1 MSSDRDRRS
10 IKLKNTSRIELLDT
24 TTRVTKAQHVARDNV
39 NFLWKIGLSRS
50 VININ
55 NNRKYDFKDPIIEEA
70 VGRLVMDSSAASTSN
85 QSIALFCSCCKNIF
99 IPGVNCTIRT
109 LSKLRKKHEVQKR
122 KKKTKKNKGEKCINK
137 GLVYTCKIC
146 GNRKSIGV
154 FAQKKR
160 E

>member
-1 MSSDRDRRS
+1 MKNDNGRRS

-24 TTRVTKAQHVARDNV
+24 TTRVTKAQHVARDNI

-55 NNRKYDFKDPIIEEA
+55 NNRKCDFKDPIIEEA
-70 VGRLVMDSSAASTSN
+70 VGRLVMHSSAASMSN
-85 QSIALFCSCCKNIF
+85 QSIALFCSCCKNVF

-109 LSKLRKKHEVQKR
+109 LTKLRKKHEVQKR
-122 KKKTKKNKGEKCINK
+122 KKKTKKSKGKKIINK

-146 GNRKSIGV
+146 GNRESIGV
-154 FAQKKR
+154 FAQK
-160 E
+160 